1 MTLKPGSKGVLQLG
15 QGFDEPRWREALV
28 VGIQK
33 PWLQALVRC
42 SKKELELTALSS
54 VEKEDQPFC
63 LVEAMPHQ
71 LLSGVNEEVM
81 PLGAS
86 AQDLLRLGLQALMT
100 SDEDLNYATA
110 SDPAERRAA
119 ARSKAKAADSES
131 EESSGEELEDL
142 TTQLKKN
149 WLGSGTADEKAQ
161 KLQDR
166 ASSSKHR
173 SRRFALIERKKASK
187 SGGAPSR
194 QGQDAMIQ
202 AAMQT
207 GAQSKASWP
216 FSLRSLS
223 RKNARAG
230 GTEAVQGAEIETA
243 LQTAAAASQQKSGK
257 KMFRHPVKYIRRF
270 VKSVEEELGAQD
282 KPFRWALPS

>member
-1 MTLKPGSKGVLQLG
+1 MTLKPGSKGVLDGQDGAQL
-15 QGFDEPRWREALV
+15 L
-28 VGIQK
+28 
-33 PWLQALVRC
+33 WLGLAPARC
-42 SKKELELTALSS
+42 SKKGLELTALSS
-54 VEKEDQPFC
+54 MEKEDQPFC
-63 LVEAMPHQ
+63 LVEAI
-71 LLSGVNEEVM
+71 
-81 PLGAS
+81 AS
-86 AQDLLRLGLQALMT
+86 SA
-100 SDEDLNYATA
+100 
-110 SDPAERRAA
+110 AERCERRSDDAPRSISSGLAQARSSGSDDFRRGSELCNSIRPSRPSCSACRKARAA
-119 ARSKAKAADSES
+119 D
-131 EESSGEELEDL
+131 SGEELEDL